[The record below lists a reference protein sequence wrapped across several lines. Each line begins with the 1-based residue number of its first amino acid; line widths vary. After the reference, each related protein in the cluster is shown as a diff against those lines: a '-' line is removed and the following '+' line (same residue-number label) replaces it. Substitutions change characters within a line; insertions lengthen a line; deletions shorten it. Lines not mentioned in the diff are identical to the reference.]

1 MKISAQQYA
10 AGLALSLVDKSEAE
24 ISVALDNF
32 VQILSDNRETNRL
45 SEILAALAVIW
56 NKEAGEVPAEVE
68 SARSLTPEMRQ
79 AIESYLLTKT
89 GAKKILLTEKVSP
102 EILGGFVV
110 RYEDKVVDASLK
122 TAVWDL
128 KESMKK

>member
-1 MKISAQQYA
+1 MKISARQYA
-10 AGLALSLVDKSEAE
+10 AGLALALADKPEAE
-24 ISVALDNF
+24 VGAVLDSF
-32 VQILSDNRETNRL
+32 IQILSDSRETNRL
-45 SEILAALAVIW
+45 PEILDALVAIW
-56 NKEAGEVPAEVE
+56 NKEAGEVPVEVE
-68 SARSLTPEMRQ
+68 SARNLTAEMRQ
-79 AIESYLLTKT
+79 AIESYLLEKT

-110 RYEDKVVDASLK
+110 RYEDKIVDASLK